1 MNDLLKTL
9 YLVRALSA
17 NPMSSQELQDLLRLS
32 LPTLNRHLASARDLG
47 AVITARQTNRQ
58 WRYHLDNPD
67 AVQNTLTTWIR
78 LEEERDLTAD
88 DFARPYKR

>member
-1 MNDLLKTL
+1 MSDLLKTL
-9 YLVRALSA
+9 YLIRALSA
-17 NPMSSQELQDLLRLS
+17 NSMTAQELQDLLRLS
-32 LPTLNRHLASARDLG
+32 LPTLNRHIAAARTLG
-47 AVITARQTNRQ
+47 AVITARQTARQ

-88 DFARPYKR
+88 DFARTY